1 VGHVARMGTMTSSYK
16 ILVDKPKGKR
26 PLKDSGVDW
35 WIKLK

>member
-1 VGHVARMGTMTSSYK
+1 VGHVTRMGATSSYK
-16 ILVDKPKGKR
+16 ILVVKPNGKR